1 MASHQDVIFTYHSSD
16 MILACHSNVAYL
28 SETKA
33 RIQAG
38 EHLFLSYNNETP
50 SNNGEVL
57 KISLIIKVVI
67 NLDI

>member
-1 MASHQDVIFTYHSSD
+1 M
-16 MILACHSNVAYL
+16 MLAFHIDAAYL

-38 EHLFLSYNNETP
+38 GHLFLSYNNETP
-50 SNNGEVL
+50 RNNWEVL